1 MSISTATRSESSWD
15 RRSGI
20 PAGEDAPSLKD
31 SVIRAIDHILGPTAM
46 LGPIA
51 FLAATLVLESVNPG
65 YDRVRDTIS
74 SLVWGQ
80 YGWTEAVVF
89 FLFGASVLALVFRL
103 GRIDGRLSKGKVS
116 LKIARLLLAAIS
128 AGFLVIAFC
137 PTYHPLAGSMTAA
150 SIHEFTVR
158 AMALL
163 FPLECAFTA
172 AALPH
177 RPLWMVL
184 REYTW
189 ISAAAGVVLVIPAAV
204 AVMTN
209 APWLGAIERVLL
221 ANGLIWT
228 EAMAVSTFRLQQE
241 TYTHG
246 ASESG
251 AIPGMVAVEASTVE
265 NNVSGRRR

>member
-1 MSISTATRSESSWD
+1 MSMSTATRRESSWD

-20 PAGEDAPSLKD
+20 AAGEGIMALKD
-31 SVIRAIDHILGPTAM
+31 SGIRAIDHILGPTAM

-103 GRIDGRLSKGKVS
+103 GRLSAGNLS
-116 LKIARLLLAAIS
+116 LKIARLLLAAIG

-137 PTYHPLAGSMTAA
+137 PTHHPMAGSTVAA

-158 AMALL
+158 LMALL

-172 AALPH
+172 AALPR
-177 RPLWMVL
+177 RPVSRVL
-184 REYTW
+184 QEYTW

-209 APWLGAIERVLL
+209 APWLGAVERLLL

-228 EAMAVSTFRLQQE
+228 EAMAISTFRLPHE
-241 TYTHG
+241 THAHG
-246 ASESG
+246 ASE
-251 AIPGMVAVEASTVE
+251 ADVMPGLVAVEASTVE
-265 NNVSGRRR
+265 NSVSGRRR

>member
-1 MSISTATRSESSWD
+1 MTAAEGSL
-15 RRSGI
+15 
-20 PAGEDAPSLKD
+20 SLKD
-31 SVIRAIDHILGPTAM
+31 SGIRAIDHILGPTAM

-103 GRIDGRLSKGKVS
+103 GRIDGRIDGRIGGRLSKGKVS
-116 LKIARLLLAAIS
+116 LKIARMLLAAIG

-137 PTYHPLAGSMTAA
+137 PTQHPMAGSTTAA
-150 SIHEFTVR
+150 SIHEITVR
-158 AMALL
+158 IMALL

-172 AALPH
+172 AALPR
-177 RPLWMVL
+177 RPLWRVL

-189 ISAAAGVVLVIPAAV
+189 ISAAAGVVLIVPAAV

-228 EAMAVSTFRLQQE
+228 EAMAVSTFRLQHE
-241 TYTHG
+241 TYADG
-246 ASESG
+246 ENESG